1 METTVVSYGV
11 HTHNVQQQQKQIMEE
26 MLILRRDASRVLCG
40 WWRKGGGG
48 AKPNEWGMP
57 VQPSIPKMPPPQ

>member
-26 MLILRRDASRVLCG
+26 GRIPHEWVIPVL
-40 WWRKGGGG
+40 
-48 AKPNEWGMP
+48 
-57 VQPSIPKMPPPQ
+57 PSSAIMPPPQ